1 VSLLA
6 GPDGPSVAASVD
18 EPGPAPEHPNG
29 LAREGKG
36 DVRSGWALGVP
47 VVLAVAGLLM
57 ATSAQTARGTDL
69 RSERRTDL
77 ADLVRAQETR
87 AEAAQQAVQQLRAD
101 IDRLTAAQGV
111 ANAPVAQA
119 RSQGDAVAPSVGLTS
134 MTGPGVVVTLDD
146 AQRDPGTPLPAGVT
160 ADDLLVHQQDLQ
172 AVVNA
177 LWAGGAQ
184 GVEVMDQ
191 RLVSTSAVR
200 CVGNTLLLHGRV
212 YSPPFTVSAVG
223 DVRQLDAALRS
234 SPALVTYREWV
245 DAVGLGYQ
253 VSSRTSLQLPPY
265 TGDLD
270 LVHAEAATP

>member
-1 VSLLA
+1 M
-6 GPDGPSVAASVD
+6 AS
-18 EPGPAPEHPNG
+18 G
-29 LAREGKG
+29 
-36 DVRSGWALGVP
+36 RSRWAWGVP
-47 VVLAVAGLLM
+47 VVLAVGGLLM

-77 ADLVRAQETR
+77 ADLVRAQEER
-87 AEAAQQAVQQLRAD
+87 AEAAQRAVQQLRAD
-101 IDRLTAAQGV
+101 IDRLTAQQAQ
-111 ANAPVAQA
+111 ANAPVAAA
-119 RSQGDAVAPSVGLTS
+119 RASGDALAPEAGLTAMS
-134 MTGPGVVVTLDD
+134 GPGVVVTLDD

-160 ADDLLVHQQDLQ
+160 PDDLVVHQQDLQ

-177 LWAGGAQ
+177 LWAGGAE

-223 DVRQLDAALRS
+223 DSRRLDAALQA
-234 SPALVTYREWV
+234 SPQLVTYRGWV

-253 VSSRTSLQLPPY
+253 VSTHQDLDLPAY
-265 TGDLD
+265 SGDLA
-270 LVHAEAATP
+270 LVHAEAAP

>member
-1 VSLLA
+1 
-6 GPDGPSVAASVD
+6 
-18 EPGPAPEHPNG
+18 
-29 LAREGKG
+29 
-36 DVRSGWALGVP
+36 
-47 VVLAVAGLLM
+47 M

-87 AEAAQQAVQQLRAD
+87 AEAAQQAVQQLRSD
-101 IDRLTAAQGV
+101 IDRLTAEQGR
-111 ANAPVAQA
+111 ASSPVARA
-119 RSQGDAVAPSVGLTS
+119 RAAGDALAPGVGLTS
-134 MTGPGVVVTLDD
+134 MAGPGLVVTLDD
-146 AQRDPGTPLPAGVT
+146 AHRDPGTPLPAGVT
-160 ADDLLVHQQDLQ
+160 PDDLVVHQQDLQ

-212 YSPPFTVSAVG
+212 YSPPFTVTAVG
-223 DVRQLDAALRS
+223 DVRRLDAALQA
-234 SPALVTYREWV
+234 SPQVTTYREWV
-245 DAVGLGYQ
+245 DTVGLGYT
-253 VSSRTSLQLPPY
+253 VSRRTSLDLPAY

-270 LVHAEAATP
+270 LVHAQAVT

>member
-1 VSLLA
+1 MAS
-6 GPDGPSVAASVD
+6 GRSDVAA
-18 EPGPAPEHPNG
+18 
-29 LAREGKG
+29 RG
-36 DVRSGWALGVP
+36 DRRRSRWVWGVP
-47 VVLAVAGLLM
+47 VVLAVGGLLM

-87 AEAAQQAVQQLRAD
+87 AEAAQQAVQQVRSD
-101 IDRLTAAQGV
+101 IDRLTAEQGR

-119 RSQGDAVAPSVGLTS
+119 RAAGDALAPAVGLTAMS
-134 MTGPGVVVTLDD
+134 GPGVVVTLDD

-160 ADDLLVHQQDLQ
+160 PDDLVVHQQDLQ
-172 AVVNA
+172 GVVNA
-177 LWAGGAQ
+177 LWAGGAE

-212 YSPPFTVSAVG
+212 YSPPFTVAAVG
-223 DVRQLDAALRS
+223 DVRRMDAALQS
-234 SPALVTYREWV
+234 SPQVTTYRQWV

-253 VSSRTSLQLPPY
+253 VSPRTSLDLPAY

-270 LVHAEAATP
+270 LVHAQAQP